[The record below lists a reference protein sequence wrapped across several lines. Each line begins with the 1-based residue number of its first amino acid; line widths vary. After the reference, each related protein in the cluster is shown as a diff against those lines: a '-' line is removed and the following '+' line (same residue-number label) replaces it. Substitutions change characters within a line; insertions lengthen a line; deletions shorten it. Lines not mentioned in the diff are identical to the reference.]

1 MAREREIYIG
11 ENGLEHCSACK
22 EPIEEFFPEHVQA
35 VFGMK
40 THPRFCACR
49 RAEYEREERER
60 KEREHQQEVEK
71 NTAICFP
78 ERAMREWN
86 FTNDDG
92 SNPHMRYA
100 KQYVEHWDEFKRKGM
115 GMLLWGDVGTGK
127 SYMAACIANA
137 LLEQEKRV
145 LMTNFTTISNGVFAA
160 IDKNDYIESVCAYD
174 LLILDDLCSERNSGF
189 VVENV
194 FSVLDRRVCSG
205 KPMIITTNLTVK
217 EMRETHNLDYKRIYD
232 RVLGSCQPICIKG
245 ESHRREKGNQ
255 NKRAFEQ
262 IFREEESE

>member
-1 MAREREIYIG
+1 
-11 ENGLEHCSACK
+11 
-22 EPIEEFFPEHVQA
+22 
-35 VFGMK
+35 
-40 THPRFCACR
+40 
-49 RAEYEREERER
+49 
-60 KEREHQQEVEK
+60 
-71 NTAICFP
+71 
-78 ERAMREWN
+78 MREWN
-86 FTNDDG
+86 FANDDG
-92 SNPHMRYA
+92 SNPHMKYA
-100 KQYVEHWDEFKRKGM
+100 KQYVEHWDEVKKKGM

-160 IDKNDYIESVCAYD
+160 IDKNDYIEAICGYD
-174 LLILDDLCSERNSGF
+174 LLILDDLGSERNSGF

-217 EMRETHNLDYKRIYD
+217 EMRETQNLDYKRIYD

-255 NKRAFEQ
+255 NKRVFEQ

>member
-1 MAREREIYIG
+1 
-11 ENGLEHCSACK
+11 
-22 EPIEEFFPEHVQA
+22 
-35 VFGMK
+35 MK
-40 THPRFCACR
+40 
-49 RAEYEREERER
+49 
-60 KEREHQQEVEK
+60 EHQQEVEK

-100 KQYVEHWDEFKRKGM
+100 KLYVDHWDEVKKKGM

-145 LMTNFTTISNGVFAA
+145 LMTNFTTISNGVVAA
-160 IDKNDYIESVCAYD
+160 IDKNDYIEAICGYD
-174 LLILDDLCSERNSGF
+174 LLILDDLGSERNSGF

-205 KPMIITTNLTVK
+205 KPMIITRVRVIVEKKGTKIKEYLNRFFVK
-217 EMRETHNLDYKRIYD
+217 KSRN
-232 RVLGSCQPICIKG
+232 
-245 ESHRREKGNQ
+245 RRCG
-255 NKRAFEQ
+255 
-262 IFREEESE
+262 